1 MELPL
6 RVRASREDQPIA
18 KSQVRVSVVRIEA
31 TLALAGL
38 ACGLVFATPIAMK
51 DISGEETRSRPVLD
65 YAIAARLVTLMGLL
79 ALAWRLRPGRSSLPR

>member
-18 KSQVRVSVVRIEA
+18 GSRVSVSVVRMEA
-31 TLALAGL
+31 TLALAGI
-38 ACGLVFATPIAMK
+38 ACGFTFATPIAVN
-51 DISGEETRSRPVLD
+51 DNSGGKTRSLPVWD
-65 YAIAARLVTLMGLL
+65 YAIAARLVTLIGLL

>member
-31 TLALAGL
+31 TLALAGI
-38 ACGLVFATPIAMK
+38 ACGFAFATPVAVN
-51 DISGEETRSRPVLD
+51 DISGGETRSRPVLD
-65 YAIAARLVTLMGLL
+65 YAIAARLAALIGVL
-79 ALAWRLRPGRSSLPR
+79 ALAWRLRPGRSSLPS